1 MQFMEAHRPGTAL
14 RPAERELLGVALRRA
29 ANTRR
34 AALAQ
39 LERLELREGLT
50 KERVHAYVT

>member
-1 MQFMEAHRPGTAL
+1 MEAHRPGTAL